1 MTAPIE
7 HDAEILRAAIAWAL
21 HVADASDNPLV
32 ASFLADALHHAE
44 NSAFALAKPAD
55 AHRPCHYPGRDTR
68 WVKRGF

>member
-1 MTAPIE
+1 MNAPLE

-44 NSAFALAKPAD
+44 NGTY
-55 AHRPCHYPGRDTR
+55 RPCAAAGAILPGWNACALSVDS
-68 WVKRGF
+68 